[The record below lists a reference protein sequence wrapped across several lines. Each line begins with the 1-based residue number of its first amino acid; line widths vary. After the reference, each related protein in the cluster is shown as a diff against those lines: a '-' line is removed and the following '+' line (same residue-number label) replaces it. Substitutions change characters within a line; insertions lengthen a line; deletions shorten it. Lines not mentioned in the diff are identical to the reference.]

1 MSRKDRTGR
10 APRGRRGFA
19 VRVHDDDCVAE
30 LQPAMTAASVDEVL
44 AAMKGFHPDRGWA
57 AVADR
62 AIPMFQR
69 VRPYPPGFP
78 EPVRVVLP
86 PGVSVTFA
94 LDMGPAFSHIDRDA
108 LRRWGISID
117 DVRDRAL
124 ANLALRAQ
132 AARRIGLL
140 PGEVDGVPI
149 RTLQSG
155 TGSASTFVLVP
166 HLLPPLFG
174 PEPQFFIAPMRD
186 VLISLPADVDRPF
199 AAWLIAELAAM
210 DANHLAP
217 IGFAFRGGSLT
228 VETLGDA
235 LATA

>member
-1 MSRKDRTGR
+1 
-10 APRGRRGFA
+10 
-19 VRVHDDDCVAE
+19 
-30 LQPAMTAASVDEVL
+30 MTAASVDEVL

-94 LDMGPAFSHIDRDA
+94 LDMGPAFSHRQDA
-108 LRRWGISID
+108 LRRWGVSID

-124 ANLALRAQ
+124 ANLALRAR

-140 PGEVDGVPI
+140 LGEVDGVPI

-155 TGSASTFVLVP
+155 TGSASTFVP
-166 HLLPPLFG
+166 AAPAA
-174 PEPQFFIAPMRD
+174 IARAGAAVLHRADAD
-186 VLISLPADVDRPF
+186 VLISLPADVDRAF
-199 AAWLIAELAAM
+199 AAWLIAELSAM